1 LRQRFELLAS
11 ERYSRIAERFDE
23 QEQRLD
29 GLRRFFSFSNEVTP
43 REFDGYARP
52 LLQRTLAYSW
62 APRVEA
68 AQRAE
73 FERAPVSMGPGY
85 VIRDQDAQGQWQ
97 PAPPRDHYFPV
108 LYTQSGEMPGCP
120 MGWTCRP
127 ADPRQPWRGRSGL
140 AAWRCPS
147 RWPCTISLPMRAA
160 C

>member
-1 LRQRFELLAS
+1 LALATQAFYKQQLRQRFELLAS

-52 LLQRTLAYSW
+52 LLQRTQAYSW

-73 FERAPVSMGPGY
+73 FEQHASVCWARLP
-85 VIRDQDAQGQWQ
+85 
-97 PAPPRDHYFPV
+97 
-108 LYTQSGEMPGCP
+108 
-120 MGWTCRP
+120 
-127 ADPRQPWRGRSGL
+127 DP
-140 AAWRCPS
+140 
-147 RWPCTISLPMRAA
+147 
-160 C
+160 